1 MKKTLFSLVLL
12 IVVLSLSVPHQFLF
26 VQAETLPQMD
36 VPGEGL
42 NTLPDGTVITS
53 IEEVNPYFTIEHI
66 TLADGT
72 ALSKGIISGPSQPP
86 AGYEAEREA
95 SIQPLSSRG
104 VISNFPSYNWVF
116 GCSAVSGAMIAAYY
130 DQNGYPDIY
139 TGPTNGSVMPITD
152 TSWGTWSDGYATYPN
167 NPLVASKD
175 GLDGRSGRGSIDN
188 YWVRYGS
195 TADDPYITNGW
206 PQHTWGA
213 AIGDFMK
220 TSQSA
225 YGNTDGAT
233 SFYFNNSAEK
243 LTCTDMES
251 LSAGGGRMVSHVD
264 GTYGRKLFYEAR
276 GYTVT
281 DCYYQRTDYEGG
293 FSLDNFKAEID
304 AGHPVMI
311 NLEGHTIV
319 GYGYDGTTIY
329 IRDTWDSDPNNTYT
343 MTWGGSYQDMSM
355 QAVSVVHLAAPPA
368 VPTGVAASD
377 GTYTDKVRVTWN
389 ASTGA
394 NKYMVFRNTS
404 NTHTDEVVLTSNH
417 SASPFDD
424 TTATPGKTYYYWV
437 KACNAAGCSG
447 YSIGDVGYIAA
458 PIPAPPSGVAASDGT
473 YTDKVQVTWNASTG
487 ADIYQV
493 FKNTSN
499 THMGEIMLTGNHPA
513 SPFDDTTAAPGI
525 PYYYWVKACNPA
537 GCSDYSIVDTGYR
550 AVFIPA
556 PPDGVAAS
564 DGTYPDMVQITWNA
578 SAGAHY
584 YMVFRNTSDTHTGE
598 IVLTDIHPA
607 SPFDDLTAEPGI
619 PYYYWVK
626 ACNPAG
632 CSDYSIVDTGH
643 RGPLIPAPPDGV
655 VASDG
660 TYTDKVQVTWSANTG
675 ADNYMVF
682 RNTSNTHTGEI
693 VLTDMHP
700 ASPFDDITAEPGKIY
715 YYWVKACNA
724 AGCSDYSTVDT
735 GYRAPFI
742 PAPPGGVAASDG
754 TYPDKVQV
762 TWNASTGADNYKVF
776 RNTSITHTGEIVLA
790 NNHPA
795 SPFDDITAMPGK
807 TYYYWVKACNA
818 AGCSDYSSFAIGRL
832 GTLTRFELFVP
843 LLISGGG

>member
-1 MKKTLFSLVLL
+1 
-12 IVVLSLSVPHQFLF
+12 
-26 VQAETLPQMD
+26 
-36 VPGEGL
+36 
-42 NTLPDGTVITS
+42 
-53 IEEVNPYFTIEHI
+53 
-66 TLADGT
+66 
-72 ALSKGIISGPSQPP
+72 
-86 AGYEAEREA
+86 
-95 SIQPLSSRG
+95 
-104 VISNFPSYNWVF
+104 
-116 GCSAVSGAMIAAYY
+116 
-130 DQNGYPDIY
+130 
-139 TGPTNGSVMPITD
+139 
-152 TSWGTWSDGYATYPN
+152 
-167 NPLVASKD
+167 
-175 GLDGRSGRGSIDN
+175 
-188 YWVRYGS
+188 
-195 TADDPYITNGW
+195 
-206 PQHTWGA
+206 
-213 AIGDFMK
+213 
-220 TSQSA
+220 
-225 YGNTDGAT
+225 
-233 SFYFNNSAEK
+233 
-243 LTCTDMES
+243 
-251 LSAGGGRMVSHVD
+251 
-264 GTYGRKLFYEAR
+264 
-276 GYTVT
+276 
-281 DCYYQRTDYEGG
+281 
-293 FSLDNFKAEID
+293 
-304 AGHPVMI
+304 
-311 NLEGHTIV
+311 
-319 GYGYDGTTIY
+319 
-329 IRDTWDSDPNNTYT
+329 
-343 MTWGGSYQDMSM
+343 
-355 QAVSVVHLAAPPA
+355 
-368 VPTGVAASD
+368 
-377 GTYTDKVRVTWN
+377 
-389 ASTGA
+389 
-394 NKYMVFRNTS
+394 
-404 NTHTDEVVLTSNH
+404 
-417 SASPFDD
+417 
-424 TTATPGKTYYYWV
+424 
-437 KACNAAGCSG
+437 
-447 YSIGDVGYIAA
+447 
-458 PIPAPPSGVAASDGT
+458 
-473 YTDKVQVTWNASTG
+473 
-487 ADIYQV
+487 V